1 MAQCQS
7 VRRSAGVKDPIKH
20 NFWGQTNHFCAQSR
34 QIKSKSMSGNGHGD
48 DPKYD
53 ESFETKRIE
62 QNNKEEAEL
71 TIFCAR
77 NEG

>member
-1 MAQCQS
+1 
-7 VRRSAGVKDPIKH
+7 
-20 NFWGQTNHFCAQSR
+20 
-34 QIKSKSMSGNGHGD
+34 MSGNEGD

>member
-1 MAQCQS
+1 
-7 VRRSAGVKDPIKH
+7 
-20 NFWGQTNHFCAQSR
+20 
-34 QIKSKSMSGNGHGD
+34 MSGNGDGD

-62 QNNKEEAEL
+62 QNNKEEAES